1 MEKIFIYFE
10 VLITG
15 MYFKTL
21 VDANII
27 LYIYIYIY
35 KYIYIYIY
43 IQKHFRLKNWEIKKY
58 GYVLLYLGYYKT

>member
-10 VLITG
+10 VLTTG

-27 LYIYIYIY
+27 YIY

-43 IQKHFRLKNWEIKKY
+43 IYRKILN
-58 GYVLLYLGYYKT
+58 

>member
-21 VDANII
+21 IDANIILYTYI
-27 LYIYIYIY
+27 LYIYIYI
-35 KYIYIYIY
+35 
-43 IQKHFRLKNWEIKKY
+43 QKFWIKK
-58 GYVLLYLGYYKT
+58 LEN

>member
-15 MYFKTL
+15 IYFKTL
-21 VDANII
+21 IDANII

-35 KYIYIYIY
+35 IY
-43 IQKHFRLKNWEIKKY
+43 KNFGLKSWKIEKY
-58 GYVLLYLGYYKT
+58 GYVLLYYGYYKT

>member
-27 LYIYIYIY
+27 W
-35 KYIYIYIY
+35 K
-43 IQKHFRLKNWEIKKY
+43 IKKY
-58 GYVLLYLGYYKT
+58 GYILLYLGYYKT

>member
-15 MYFKTL
+15 IYFKTL
-21 VDANII
+21 IDANII

-35 KYIYIYIY
+35 IY
-43 IQKHFRLKNWEIKKY
+43 IQKFWIKK
-58 GYVLLYLGYYKT
+58 LEN

>member
-21 VDANII
+21 IDANII
-27 LYIYIYIY
+27 LYTYILYIYIY
-35 KYIYIYIY
+35 TYKN
-43 IQKHFRLKNWEIKKY
+43 FGLKNWKIKKY
-58 GYVLLYLGYYKT
+58 GYVLLYYGYYKT

>member
-35 KYIYIYIY
+35 IYIYTET
-43 IQKHFRLKNWEIKKY
+43 F
-58 GYVLLYLGYYKT
+58 

>member
-27 LYIYIYIY
+27 LYIYI
-35 KYIYIYIY
+35 
-43 IQKHFRLKNWEIKKY
+43 QKHFRLKNW
-58 GYVLLYLGYYKT
+58 

>member
-35 KYIYIYIY
+35 IYTET
-43 IQKHFRLKNWEIKKY
+43 F
-58 GYVLLYLGYYKT
+58 